1 MTAVGYTSGDPRKV
15 DVAGDTM
22 TGDLLLPADPDQA
35 LEAATKQYVDSVGSS
50 GGVPSG
56 TVVAETT
63 FGQAS
68 AAGVATTFARGDHT
82 HGTPTAPTATS
93 VGAVEANYVG
103 ASPPAATD
111 PPLWQVQFNDTPLI
125 TDINVAEW
133 SYIFGGIKR
142 LAAWLNEVGRY
153 RAEQHAGSTGDHLI
167 TLIASNATA
176 TGRLIRFER
185 RDGSNVRQITGGI
198 DQDGRLETS
207 LYVWQSFSSFG
218 ANYTAAV
225 SNSFGGTPYPLA
237 GRVESDDIV
246 RLRGGITVGGSATS
260 NGDVM
265 CVVPA
270 DLRPTTE
277 VVLMATAAGAAGAIE
292 IQPDGDLVCRRSG
305 TAGASFLSF
314 DGLTYTRTAGTT

>member
-1 MTAVGYTSGDPRKV
+1 VTAVGYTSGDPRKV

-22 TGDLLLPADPDQA
+22 TGDLVLPADPDQA

-56 TVVAETT
+56 TVVTETG

-68 AAGVATTFARGDHT
+68 AVGVATTFARGDHT

-93 VGAVEANYVG
+93 VGAVETNFVG
-103 ASPPAATD
+103 ASPPAAGND
-111 PPLWQVQFNDTPLI
+111 PLWQVQFNDTPLI
-125 TDINVAEW
+125 TDINIAEW

-153 RAEQHAGSTGDHLI
+153 RSEQQAGSLGDHLV

-176 TGRLIRFER
+176 AGRLIRFER

-207 LYVWQSFSSFG
+207 LYAWQSFGTFG

-225 SNSFGGTPYPLA
+225 SNSFGGVPYPLA

-246 RLRGGITVGGSATS
+246 RLRGGITVGGSATA

-265 CVVPA
+265 CVVPS
-270 DLRPTTE
+270 DLRPTSP
-277 VVLMATAAGAAGAIE
+277 VVLIATAAGAAGAVEVAVNGNVI
-292 IQPDGDLVCRRSG
+292 CRRSG
-305 TAGASFLSF
+305 TAGASYLSF